1 MVAHGT
7 ELLGLAMMVGIGW
20 ANSHPGGMNR
30 LIKHYSHLSGDSSL
44 VGKDFGTLSGCSRV
58 LTIACSLISWRG
70 H

>member
-1 MVAHGT
+1 
-7 ELLGLAMMVGIGW
+7 MVGIGW

-30 LIKHYSHLSGDSSL
+30 LIKHYSYLSGDSFL
-44 VGKDFGTLSGCSRV
+44 VGKDFGALSGGSRM